1 MRNISVCKHQ
11 MTKWVVLVLLSFAFI
26 YLPVSSVKAASE
38 LEDGKYTIDYEM
50 LQGDSDSVSIS
61 NDYWLKPATL
71 IVKDGKITVQHGLK
85 NSSWVVGYQ
94 VENNGSISD
103 TKTISTDAE
112 ADKRT
117 VQFQVSALDKPTTM
131 KIHVIV
137 ESINYDH
144 KYSVRMSYKTDTLKL
159 VEADKKEEAEVVK
172 PTTSQSVE
180 KAEDTTKPTATT
192 SGETKQSGQQSTA
205 EQSKETPQPTKEPS
219 KQAGASA
226 SEVKEPLE
234 MKSVVEEKD
243 KAQSAESGTNEAT
256 TVASPNET
264 SGVEQDDAEAAAAEG
279 EKESSDN
286 AAVADADLVVDAQED
301 GDSSAVS
308 DQAEDNIA
316 AKELEIKELEKEKKT
331 WLWITLIVIVIASFA
346 GGAFRY
352 YKAKRK

>member
-1 MRNISVCKHQ
+1 M
-11 MTKWVVLVLLSFAFI
+11 LVLLIFVFI

-71 IVKDGKITVQHGLK
+71 IVKDGKITIQHGLK

-94 VENNGSISD
+94 VENNGSVSD

-117 VQFQVSALDKPTTM
+117 VQLQVSAIDKPTTM
-131 KIHVIV
+131 NIHVIV

-172 PTTSQSVE
+172 PTSTPKPTADQSVE
-180 KAEDTTKPTATT
+180 KDDDTAKPTVTT
-192 SGETKQSGQQSTA
+192 SGETKQSGQQSTT
-205 EQSKETPQPTKEPS
+205 EQSKETPKPTNVPA
-219 KQAGASA
+219 KQAGASV
-226 SEVKEPLE
+226 SEVNESLE
-234 MKSVVEEKD
+234 VKSVVGEKD
-243 KAQSAESGTNEAT
+243 KTQAVEPETNEVT
-256 TVASPNET
+256 TIVNPIET
-264 SGVEQDDAEAAAAEG
+264 SGAEQDDAEAAEAER
-279 EKESSDN
+279 EEDSSDN
-286 AAVADADLVVDAQED
+286 AAPLADADLEVDAQED
-301 GDSSAVS
+301 GDSSATS
-308 DQAEDNIA
+308 NQAAENIA
-316 AKELEIKELEKEKKT
+316 AKELEKNELEKEKKT